1 MAKKGELSFRAY
13 KHEVQVSCLQI
24 MKYQKV
30 MKDKNVLLVKN
41 GVKILKLESDL
52 LYKSKKLKKLTTIA
66 LSRGKEL
73 PILNK

>member
-1 MAKKGELSFRAY
+1 
-13 KHEVQVSCLQI
+13 